1 MTPEETAVSAANLG
15 FYRALEAR
23 DLAAMETVWLQEPTS
38 TCVHP
43 GWHRLDGWAE
53 IRRSWE
59 NIFLNSRPWTV
70 SCEDIRIGVVGDFAC
85 VTCVEVIT
93 PFGGDEEAI
102 VEAMKLL
109 MTRAKLFVEG
119 AGAAATAALLDGGV
133 KLDSGARVVAIVSG
147 GNVDLERVARTVLAA

>member
-70 SCEDIRIGVVGDFAC
+70 SCEDIRIGVAGEFAC

-93 PFGGDEEAI
+93 PFGGDEEEDSARMQATN
-102 VEAMKLL
+102 VFRRSNGQWRLVHHHASASPTEAS
-109 MTRAKLFVEG
+109 ADEEPV
-119 AGAAATAALLDGGV
+119 
-133 KLDSGARVVAIVSG
+133 
-147 GNVDLERVARTVLAA
+147 N